1 MDLMKLWKQASGIVK
16 RYRAAAFILL
26 LGLLL
31 LMLPSRSTKS
41 VPQEQP
47 IAESGKLTEE
57 ERLEQ
62 IPSCVQGAG
71 KVKVM
76 LTERLGPETVYQT
89 DSDKTSGLDSGSE
102 EKNTVIITDQNRTE
116 QGLISQVN
124 PPVYLGAIILCQG
137 ADSPTVRLAIVDAVS
152 KITGLGSDK
161 ISVLKMK

>member
-1 MDLMKLWKQASGIVK
+1 MDLMKFWKQASGIAK
-16 RYRAAAFILL
+16 KYRAAAFILL

-62 IPSCVQGAG
+62 ILSCVQGAG

-124 PPVYLGAIILCQG
+124 PPVYLGAILCQG